1 MISDNMYSSSILDN
15 STIATASSGVTSI
28 LFGHVV
34 ALWYRG
40 VLVQHGCPTMEQ
52 GAAKVPTVVL
62 VGSGVAVEVV
72 LW

>member
-1 MISDNMYSSSILDN
+1 MISDNMHSSSISDN
-15 STIATASSGVTSI
+15 STIATASSVVTSI
-28 LFGHVV
+28 LFCHIA

-40 VLVQHGCPTMEQ
+40 VLVQYGCPIMEQ
-52 GAAKVPTVVL
+52 GIAKGPIVVL